1 MGNDL
6 ERTDLD
12 RLMLLHASKSINDIA
27 EITGL
32 TPEQAGTRLSEL
44 LETKGKLQDLYRE
57 RLLMEELWQMKDDL
71 AARVAN
77 SAERNTAGLANAWR
91 QVTSLVLDRFDKAR
105 ERNRE
110 DITKID
116 EYHAEI
122 LGRVL
127 AQFAADLAARFG
139 LTDDDTIIA
148 MEEIVPG
155 VFQTIQDNTR

>member
-12 RLMLLHASKSINDIA
+12 RLLLLHASKSLNEVA

-32 TPEQAGTRLSEL
+32 TPEQAATRLSEL

-71 AARVAN
+71 AARVAD
-77 SAERNTAGLANAWR
+77 SSERNTAGLANAWR
-91 QVTSLVLDRFDKAR
+91 QVTSLTLDRFDKAR
-105 ERNRE
+105 DRNRE

-116 EYHAEI
+116 EYHSEI

-127 AQFAADLAARFG
+127 AVFAAEFTKRFDLADEDA
-139 LTDDDTIIA
+139 IIV
-148 MEEIVPG
+148 MEELVPG
-155 VFQTIQDNTR
+155 VFQIVQDNTR